1 VGTTEAPL
9 WVQVASADPSDK
21 MPGPNERGGFLESFE
36 AGVALNATIHN
47 LTIELADIDRGVYES
62 LDLRVA
68 RQPSETPEFML
79 TRILAYCLE
88 YGDGIYFTEGV
99 AAGDEPA
106 VCVRDLTGRLT
117 AWIEVGMPDAER
129 LHRGSKLAGRAA
141 VYTHRDAGQLLRQFA
156 GKKIHRSSEIPIHA
170 FDPSFI
176 DAVAGLI
183 ERRTELALSVTERQ
197 LYLQVGGRTLCS
209 SVVEH
214 RIK

>member
-1 VGTTEAPL
+1 MPSALATVLDPA
-9 WVQVASADPSDK
+9 VARK
-21 MPGPNERGGFLESFE
+21 FE
-36 AGVALNATIHN
+36 DGMALSATIHN

-88 YGDGIYFTEGV
+88 YGEGICFTEGV

-156 GKKIHRSSEIPIHA
+156 GKKIHRSAEIPIHA
-170 FDPSFI
+170 FDPRFI
-176 DAVAGLI
+176 DEFAALI
-183 ERRTELALSVTERQ
+183 ERRTELALSVTERM
-197 LYLQVGGRTLCS
+197 LYVQVGARTLS
-209 SVVEH
+209 SAVVEH
-214 RIK
+214 RIKE